1 MLLLSYV
8 NVTGLMIDNHEILV
22 WVCLG
27 AVSFRA
33 TSAPAIL
40 TDEGSSQV
48 HDLLLNVISPPMGLE
63 TTGEVATKLLER
75 NTTIHTKKGQ
85 TFTIYIYIYF
95 LYHDSAGCPHNRL

>member
-1 MLLLSYV
+1 MLLLSYLK
-8 NVTGLMIDNHEILV
+8 VTGSMIDNHEILV
-22 WVCLG
+22 WMCLG

-48 HDLLLNVISPPMGLE
+48 HDLLLNVIPAPVGLE
-63 TTGEVATKLLER
+63 TTGDVVTKLLER

-85 TFTIYIYIYF
+85 TFTIYIYIY
-95 LYHDSAGCPHNRL
+95 YDSAGCPHTGRR